1 MGHGASKPEP
11 EMELRPGMKPI
22 WLKIEE
28 VKRQRRV
35 RKSSIVSTAE
45 LLCPEEREGIVD
57 DDSARGATA
66 PMAEKEEEGAG
77 SPEIIANAEEE
88 KLKEEKRINKEEKVA
103 TEAAAADE
111 EEEERELAFRGAEE
125 DEDEDEKGRKLGS
138 STAYADQPGSP
149 SFRFYCTDLARDS
162 EEDTSVKFGGARR
175 KGKLPE
181 TKEKEKVAHEREDST
196 GSANSN
202 EYSEIKPLKKD
213 RGRTLKA
220 LSKAPGHVYNL
231 LNIRNCYSNPS
242 STANQDTASLL

>member
-1 MGHGASKPEP
+1 
-11 EMELRPGMKPI
+11 MELRPGMKPI

-111 EEEERELAFRGAEE
+111 EEEERELAFRGRRRTRTRTRRE
-125 DEDEDEKGRKLGS
+125 GS
-138 STAYADQPGSP
+138 WG
-149 SFRFYCTDLARDS
+149 L
-162 EEDTSVKFGGARR
+162 RR
-175 KGKLPE
+175 RKLPE